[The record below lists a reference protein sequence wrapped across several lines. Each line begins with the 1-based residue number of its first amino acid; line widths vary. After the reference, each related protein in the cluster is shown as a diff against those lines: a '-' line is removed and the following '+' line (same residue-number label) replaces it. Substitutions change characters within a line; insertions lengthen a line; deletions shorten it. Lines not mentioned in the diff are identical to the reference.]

1 MTINDQI
8 RVEKLQYNINRA
20 AAKISALSSGKIH
33 KYEYL
38 TGEDILPC
46 NQQHI
51 IKQTKVTYSSLGNA
65 FEKQIKTIEDH
76 GEKQINALKGL
87 KRKEQTKAITDKLD
101 DDDDDDDDDDKISTS
116 KEIYEEILEERTD
129 EILKMSKEISHVD
142 LVYDFKGP
150 AASMNLGKYGGPM
163 YIYGHMKN
171 GEKRLQQVEEEQ
183 KKCKKDLTEI
193 TSGNSKHKSV
203 EQSYTIKNVRT
214 LYDSRQKMIDLVN
227 NNAKIRSEA
236 IGKSK

>member
-20 AAKISALSSGKIH
+20 AAKIPALSSGKIH

-76 GEKQINALKGL
+76 GEKQINALKDL
-87 KRKEQTKAITDKLD
+87 KRKEQTKAITEKLD
-101 DDDDDDDDDDKISTS
+101 DDDDDRTSTS
-116 KEIYEEILEERTD
+116 KEIYDEILEERTD

-142 LVYDFKGP
+142 LVYNFKGP
-150 AASMNLGKYGGPM
+150 VASMNLGKYGGPM

-183 KKCKKDLTEI
+183 KKCKKDLTGI

-214 LYDSRQKMIDLVN
+214 LYDSRQKIIDLVN
-227 NNAKIRSEA
+227 NNAKTRSEA
-236 IGKSK
+236 TDKSK